1 MSIFSRLGDIINS
14 NLNAMLERA
23 EDPEKIARLIIQEME
38 DTLVEVRTSAA
49 RSIADKKELAREVE
63 RLKKSTA
70 EWETK
75 AELAV
80 ERDREDLA
88 RGALTQKRKLEQA
101 VEIKANQLKIIE
113 DAIAKAESDMAKLQ
127 DKLEEAKAK
136 HKALMMRRQ
145 TAESRLRVRETVAD
159 HKIEDTLARYSHV
172 ERKVDELEAQVEAFD
187 MNDGRSLKSQF
198 DELEDKDKVE
208 EELEALKKRMHN
220 RNGGDKPKAE
230 TKQAAG
236 ADQ

>member
-49 RSIADKKELAREVE
+49 RSIADKKTLKREVE
-63 RLKKSTA
+63 NLKRQA
-70 EWETK
+70 EEWETK

-80 ERDREDLA
+80 EKGREDLA
-88 RGALTQKRKLEQA
+88 RGALAQKRKLEQA
-101 VEIKANQLKIIE
+101 AEIKANQLKIVKEAIE
-113 DAIAKAESDMAKLQ
+113 KAESDMNKLQ

-145 TAESRLRVRETVAD
+145 TAEGRIKMRGHVAD
-159 HKIEDTLARYSHV
+159 TKIDDALARYAHV
-172 ERKVDELEAQVEAFD
+172 ERKVDELEAQVDAYD
-187 MNDGRSLKSQF
+187 LNNGRSLKSQF
-198 DELEDKDKVE
+198 DEIEDKDKVE
-208 EELEALKKRMHN
+208 EELQALKKRMSN
-220 RNGGDKPKAE
+220 RTGADKPAAAE
-230 TKQAAG
+230 STPGEAG
-236 ADQ
+236 

>member
-49 RSIADKKELAREVE
+49 RSIADKKTLKREVE
-63 RLKKSTA
+63 ELKRQA
-70 EWETK
+70 EEWETK

-80 ERDREDLA
+80 EKGREDLA
-88 RGALTQKRKLEQA
+88 RGALAQKRKLEQA
-101 VEIKANQLKIIE
+101 AEIKANQLKIVKEAIE
-113 DAIAKAESDMAKLQ
+113 KAESDMNKLQ

-145 TAESRLRVRETVAD
+145 TAEGRIKMRGHVAD
-159 HKIEDTLARYSHV
+159 TKIDDALARYAHV
-172 ERKVDELEAQVEAFD
+172 ERKVDELEAQVDAYD
-187 MNDGRSLKSQF
+187 LNNGRSLKSQF
-198 DELEDKDKVE
+198 DEIEDKDKVE
-208 EELEALKKRMHN
+208 EELQALKKRMSN
-220 RNGGDKPKAE
+220 RTGGDKP
-230 TKQAAG
+230 AAASTPG
-236 ADQ
+236 EAG